1 MKSYELPESNIYHLA
16 GSSEGTQ
23 VKFFSDGKWFKQDLN
38 GYEGETEY
46 IVSCLLSCSNISDY
60 VTYERCMINGKSGC
74 VSENFLREN
83 ETFITFERLHFSYTG
98 QHMLDVV
105 MIYSDIRERIE
116 YVKKFI
122 KKNTNLDIS
131 ACLSK
136 IFSVDALTLNY
147 DRHFNNLGIIYD
159 SEKNVFREAPVFDN
173 GAGLLSNVSKFPVFR
188 SIEEN
193 SENIAGQPI
202 CANLDLQA
210 YYAGI
215 TLQIDYEMFEN
226 LYIQT
231 LKPSRALLVLKYQ
244 LQQKRKIF
252 PDLKKIS
259 LK

>member
-1 MKSYELPESNIYHLA
+1 
-16 GSSEGTQ
+16 
-23 VKFFSDGKWFKQDLN
+23 
-38 GYEGETEY
+38 
-46 IVSCLLSCSNISDY
+46 
-60 VTYERCMINGKSGC
+60 MINGKSGC

-173 GAGLLSNVSKFPVFR
+173 GAGLLSNVSKFPV
-188 SIEEN
+188 
-193 SENIAGQPI
+193 
-202 CANLDLQA
+202 LD
-210 YYAGI
+210 
-215 TLQIDYEMFEN
+215 
-226 LYIQT
+226 
-231 LKPSRALLVLKYQ
+231 P
-244 LQQKRKIF
+244 
-252 PDLKKIS
+252 
-259 LK
+259 

>member
-1 MKSYELPESNIYHLA
+1 MRSYELPKSNIYHSA

-60 VTYERCMINGKSGC
+60 VTYEKCMINGKSGC
-74 VSENFLREN
+74 VSKNFLREN

-98 QHMLDVV
+98 QHMLDAV
-105 MIYSDIRERIE
+105 MVYSDIKERIE
-116 YVKKFI
+116 YVRQFI

-131 ACLSK
+131 GYLSN

-159 SEKNVFREAPVFDN
+159 SEKNIFREAPVFDN
-173 GAGLLSNVSKFPVFR
+173 GAGLLSNVSRFPVFR

-193 SENIAGQPI
+193 SEHIAGQPI

-244 LQQKRKIF
+244 LQQKRKLF
-252 PDLKKIS
+252 PDLKKN
-259 LK
+259 